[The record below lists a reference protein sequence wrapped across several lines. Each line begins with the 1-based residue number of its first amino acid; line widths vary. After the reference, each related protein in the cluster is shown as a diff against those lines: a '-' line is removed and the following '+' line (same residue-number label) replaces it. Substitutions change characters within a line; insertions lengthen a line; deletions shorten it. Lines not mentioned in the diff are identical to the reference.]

1 MLGQNFQAKGKLMKR
16 RMWLCFVIASSSLT
30 TSCGKKDSDKK
41 SNPVVD
47 ENPPIVDPQPSDP
60 SKKEPVLV
68 TKGELSCYDHGGYL
82 TSCTMV
88 DKVLSERLPAISKFI
103 LEYSFACSGHQMAIA
118 VQFGDLTVALKQEA
132 DQKIE
137 LIGNGPFVLKDSNPD
152 WSKSADLEPGCSLNI
167 VSFTVSAI

>member
-1 MLGQNFQAKGKLMKR
+1 MKR
-16 RMWLCFVIASSSLT
+16 RMWLCIFVASSSFAS
-30 TSCGKKDSDKK
+30 SCGKKDNDKK
-41 SNPVVD
+41 STPVAD
-47 ENPPIVDPQPSDP
+47 PNLPIVDPQPSDP
-60 SKKEPVLV
+60 KKEPVLV
-68 TKGELSCYDHGGYL
+68 TRGELSCYDHGGYL
-82 TSCTMV
+82 TGCTMA
-88 DKVLSERLPAISKFI
+88 DKVLSEKLTAISKFN

-167 VSFTVSAI
+167 LNFTVSAI